1 MAITYNTIEEALQ
14 DLRNGKC
21 ILVTDD
27 PDREN
32 EGDLICAGQF
42 ATTENVNLMASAAKG
57 LICMPMSHDNIVRL
71 GLTQMVSHNTD
82 NHEMFSGAANNAE
95 KTERCT
101 YFHRIGSI

>member
-57 LICMPMSHDNIVRL
+57 LICMPMNHDNIVRKWF
-71 GLTQMVSHNTD
+71 LTTPTTMKPRSPFPLTISTPPPVFPQWSVV
-82 NHEMFSGAANNAE
+82 
-95 KTERCT
+95 
-101 YFHRIGSI
+101 

>member
-57 LICMPMSHDNIVRL
+57 LICMPMSHDKTL
-71 GLTQMVSHNTD
+71 
-82 NHEMFSGAANNAE
+82 SGW
-95 KTERCT
+95 
-101 YFHRIGSI
+101 G

>member
-42 ATTENVNLMASAAKG
+42 ATTENVNLMASASK
-57 LICMPMSHDNIVRL
+57 LICMPMNHDNIVRL
-71 GLTQMVSHNTD
+71 GLTQMVSHTPTT
-82 NHEMFSGAANNAE
+82 MKPRSPFPLTIS
-95 KTERCT
+95 TPPPV
-101 YFHRIGSI
+101 FPQ

>member
-71 GLTQMVSHNTD
+71 GLTQTTTKRRSPFPSTTSTPLPA
-82 NHEMFSGAANNAE
+82 FL
-95 KTERCT
+95 R
-101 YFHRIGSI
+101 

>member
-32 EGDLICAGQF
+32 EGDLCRTVCHHGKRQPHGKCR
-42 ATTENVNLMASAAKG
+42 KG
-57 LICMPMSHDNIVRL
+57 ADLHA
-71 GLTQMVSHNTD
+71 
-82 NHEMFSGAANNAE
+82 HEP
-95 KTERCT
+95 
-101 YFHRIGSI
+101 

>member
-57 LICMPMSHDNIVRL
+57 QRSADFQSRCGAVLPCRLVMP
-71 GLTQMVSHNTD
+71 
-82 NHEMFSGAANNAE
+82 FS
-95 KTERCT
+95 R
-101 YFHRIGSI
+101 